1 MVKGE
6 RVMEIRE
13 IPKSQL
19 LKNVSIEQINK
30 CPKQS
35 TFLDNNTQV
44 RVREHNSEYYVEK
57 GLEKILNTDE
67 SKNGDDLIKC
77 YII

>member
-1 MVKGE
+1 
-6 RVMEIRE
+6 MEIKK

-19 LKNVSIEQINK
+19 LKNVSIEQKNQ
-30 CPKQS
+30 CDKQS
-35 TFLDNNTQV
+35 SLCNNNPIK
-44 RVREHNSEYYVEK
+44 VREHNNQYYVEE
-57 GLEKILNTDE
+57 GLEEILSMDE